1 MALQRR
7 YGASY
12 LAVEFATAGRQS
24 KLPDGNEPQSQR
36 DNGCLIVIRLP
47 PSMTQAADPLT
58 TTLTGQ
64 LPFILLLSVALAFPA
79 SWALVKLYR
88 RAVVRSM
95 SRSAGA
101 SVAAE
106 SLLASSGSLPP
117 TLEISVVER
126 ASSIPAAP
134 EAEAL
139 HLRALQ
145 APWIAAA
152 IYTGAGFCYATAM
165 AVAFLASTKSGF
177 LPLKFL
183 MLVWTYSWPV
193 VLTVNLVAAST
204 RGAKLATTA
213 VYFLV
218 LAAIGAIAMAS
229 SPKLDWFQIVRLWL
243 ITNLAPTVL
252 LLAFLNRRVRAVGPL
267 VLTFMIAAV
276 FGSDLAISIAGSD
289 DDRLRSIVNMGTA
302 VGLNAIGML
311 VALIVLGFALL
322 GLAGWLFLRRIGA
335 RYERKKLSDQS
346 ITLDA
351 IWLLFGV
358 SQSIGLVFEGPVW
371 ILCGPLAFV
380 VFKAAAA
387 LGFSLLGRRA
397 SERRTSARLLLLR
410 VFSLGKRSERLFDAL
425 ERHWRHIGSIRLI
438 AGPDL
443 ATASVEPHEFLDF
456 VSGKLARRFID
467 GPQTLA
473 LRISQMD
480 DQPDQDRRFRVND
493 FFCYE
498 DTWKMVLT
506 RLVTESDAVLMDLRG
521 FSPQN
526 AGCVFEIDE
535 LINVVPLEAVVFV
548 IDDSSDEPFLLDTMR
563 QSWMRMRPA
572 SPNRLSSSGRVRLF
586 RFGGLRTREL
596 KWLLRALCAAASRRL
611 ASQADPS
618 KASM

>member
-106 SLLASSGSLPP
+106 SLLASTGSLPP

-152 IYTGAGFCYATAM
+152 IYAGAGFCYATAM

-311 VALIVLGFALL
+311 AALIVLGFALL
-322 GLAGWLFLRRIGA
+322 GIAGWLFLRRIGA

-572 SPNRLSSSGRVRLF
+572 SPNRLSSSGPVRLF

>member
-1 MALQRR
+1 MQRR

>member
-572 SPNRLSSSGRVRLF
+572 SPNRLSSSGPVRLF

>member
-1 MALQRR
+1 MALQKR

-12 LAVEFATAGRQS
+12 LAVQFATASRQS

-36 DNGCLIVIRLP
+36 DNGCLTVIRLP

-126 ASSIPAAP
+126 ASSMPAAP

-152 IYTGAGFCYATAM
+152 IYAGAGFCYATAM

-311 VALIVLGFALL
+311 AALIVLGFALL
-322 GLAGWLFLRRIGA
+322 GIAGWLFLRRIGA

-572 SPNRLSSSGRVRLF
+572 SPNRLSSSGPVRLF

>member
-1 MALQRR
+1 MALQKR

-12 LAVEFATAGRQS
+12 LAVQFATASRQS

-106 SLLASSGSLPP
+106 SLLASSASLPP

-152 IYTGAGFCYATAM
+152 IYAGAGFCYATAM

-302 VGLNAIGML
+302 VGFNAIGML
-311 VALIVLGFALL
+311 AALIVLGFALL
-322 GLAGWLFLRRIGA
+322 GIAGWLFLRRIGA

-480 DQPDQDRRFRVND
+480 DQPDQDGRFRVND

-548 IDDSSDEPFLLDTMR
+548 IDNSSDEPFLLDTMR

-572 SPNRLSSSGRVRLF
+572 SPNRLSSSGPVRLF

-596 KWLLRALCAAASRRL
+596 KRLLRALCAAASRRL